1 MVATSV
7 QAETLMREFETVDDR
22 RRDTVGGAT
31 LEVTGRR
38 LWPHRM
44 FTIDSPLP
52 PADIVG
58 RLEGATAAFRWWRGS
73 SASRP
78 FDGFVTPTAF
88 ALQSATLRW
97 HGWRWARPRLHGRV
111 VVSAGAGSRVSGT
124 YTLHPA
130 VAVVVSLWSIW
141 VTAVAGLVLLSAG
154 FDIVASIS
162 SRTVA
167 ISLHDVLL
175 TVGAILGAAVLVGV
189 AWVNVVRP
197 FGDQAFS
204 VVRALAAVVGPAR

>member
-1 MVATSV
+1 M
-7 QAETLMREFETVDDR
+7 
-22 RRDTVGGAT
+22 
-31 LEVTGRR
+31 
-38 LWPHRM
+38 
-44 FTIDSPLP
+44 
-52 PADIVG
+52 
-58 RLEGATAAFRWWRGS
+58 
-73 SASRP
+73 
-78 FDGFVTPTAF
+78 
-88 ALQSATLRW
+88 
-97 HGWRWARPRLHGRV
+97 
-111 VVSAGAGSRVSGT
+111 
-124 YTLHPA
+124 
-130 VAVVVSLWSIW
+130 AVVVSLWSIW

-197 FGDQAFS
+197 FGAQAFS